1 MTHSVW
7 EDIRQVRPHVSRVLL
22 YGPPGTG
29 KTTLGFS
36 DDKETFYVP
45 LHEEVS
51 PAELLGHFVPAGN
64 RFVWFDGPVLMAWQ
78 RGARLIL
85 DELDQAGGAV
95 MSVLRAILNDPE
107 IARLTL
113 PDPSLAELDDDTLGA
128 VIAAGEGFRT
138 IRPAEGFQVFATMNG
153 DPSDLDAPLLDRFE
167 ATFYIG
173 ETNPKAVASL
183 PDDLHN
189 AAMSTATDDM
199 SRRIGLR
206 RWKAFATLREEV
218 GEAVAAR
225 AVFGARHGDV
235 LDALRLSRP
244 SKADKSVEETETS
257 VRTPEIIETSV
268 WAPEIIKVAEAA
280 VMGRTE
286 DSPTIYLIK
295 TGKRGRPPLAM
306 CPTHG
311 KMTHRTGVVTVSGDL
326 NCRKCGNTVSFAGGF
341 NTRYLDSGTGK
352 WITTE

>member
-85 DELDQAGGAV
+85 DELDQAGGSV
-95 MSVLRAILNDPE
+95 MSVLRAILNDPG

-113 PDPSLAELDDDTLGA
+113 PDPSLAELDDETLGA

-138 IRPAEGFQVFATMNG
+138 ITPAEGFQVFATMNG

-167 ATFYIG
+167 ATFYVG
-173 ETNPKAVASL
+173 ETNPKAIESL
-183 PDDLHN
+183 PEDLHN
-189 AAMSTATDDM
+189 AAKSTATDDM

-206 RWKAFATLREEV
+206 RWKAFASLREEV
-218 GEAVAAR
+218 GEAMAAR
-225 AVFGARHGDV
+225 AVFGNRHGDV

-244 SKADKSVEETETS
+244 SKDEPVSEPVEVKSEPSEV
-257 VRTPEIIETSV
+257 
-268 WAPEIIKVAEAA
+268 KVAT
-280 VMGRTE
+280 GRTDE
-286 DSPTIYLIK
+286 SPTIFIIK

-311 KMTHRTGVVTVSGDL
+311 KMTHTTGRINESGDL
-326 NCRKCGNTVSFAGGF
+326 ECKRCSHAVALAGGYYS
-341 NTRYLDSGTGK
+341 RYLDRGLGK
-352 WITTE
+352 WVDSGDK

>member
-7 EDIRQVRPHVSRVLL
+7 TDIADVRPHVSRILL

-45 LHEEVS
+45 LHEETS

-64 RFVWFDGPVLMAWQ
+64 RFVWFDGPVLMAWT

-85 DELDQAGGAV
+85 DELDQAGGSV

-138 IRPAEGFQVFATMNG
+138 VNPAEGFQVIATMNG

-167 ATFYIG
+167 ATFYVG
-173 ETNPKAVASL
+173 ETNPEAIATLPEDLREAANRTAS
-183 PDDLHN
+183 
-189 AAMSTATDDM
+189 DDM
-199 SRRIGLR
+199 ARRIGLR
-206 RWKAFATLREEV
+206 RWKAFASLREHV
-218 GEAVAAR
+218 GEATAAR
-225 AVFGARHGDV
+225 AVFGSRHGDV
-235 LDALRLSRP
+235 LDALMLSRP
-244 SKADKSVEETETS
+244 SSVEEPASIEEPEPPLDREAMAKAITDKPTIVTSET
-257 VRTPEIIETSV
+257 
-268 WAPEIIKVAEAA
+268 
-280 VMGRTE
+280 
-286 DSPTIYLIK
+286 PTIYLLK
-295 TGKRGRPPLAM
+295 TGKRGRPPLAV
-306 CPTHG
+306 CGTHG
-311 KMTHRTGVVTVSGDL
+311 KITHKSAHIADNGDL
-326 NCRKCGNTVSFAGGF
+326 KCRRCGNLVAAAGTY
-341 NTRYLDSGTGK
+341 NRRYMVAEGK
-352 WITTE
+352 WITAEM

>member
-85 DELDQAGGAV
+85 DELDQAGGSV

-113 PDPSLAELDDDTLGA
+113 PDPSLAELDDETLGA

-138 IRPAEGFQVFATMNG
+138 IKPAEGFQVFATMNG

-167 ATFYIG
+167 ATFYVG
-173 ETNPKAVASL
+173 ETNPQAIDSL
-183 PDDLHN
+183 PDDLQN
-189 AAMSTATDDM
+189 AARSTATDDM

-206 RWKAFATLREEV
+206 RWKAFAALREEV
-218 GEAVAAR
+218 GEATAAR
-225 AVFGARHGDV
+225 AVFGNRHGDV

-244 SKADKSVEETETS
+244 SEADKPVEIEPVTS
-257 VRTPEIIETSV
+257 DDDELPDEYRARVEPE
-268 WAPEIIKVAEAA
+268 AKPVAI
-280 VMGRTE
+280 GRTE
-286 DSPTIYLIK
+286 DSPTIYLVK

-306 CPTHG
+306 CPEHG
-311 KMTHRTGVVTVSGDL
+311 KMTHRNCHITGDGDL
-326 NCRKCGNTVSFAGGF
+326 CCRKCGHTVALRGTY
-341 NTRYLDSGTGK
+341 NARYLDKGTGK
-352 WITTE
+352 WITES

>member
-7 EDIRQVRPHVSRVLL
+7 EDISQVRPHVSRVLL

-51 PAELLGHFVPAGN
+51 PAELLGHFVPVGN

-138 IRPAEGFQVFATMNG
+138 IKPAEGFQVFATMNG

-167 ATFYIG
+167 ATFYVG
-173 ETNPKAVASL
+173 QTNPKAIATL
-183 PDDLHN
+183 PGDLQN
-189 AAMSTATDDM
+189 AALSTGTDDM
-199 SRRIGLR
+199 ARRIGLR
-206 RWKAFATLREEV
+206 RWKAFAALREQV
-218 GEAVAAR
+218 GEAMAAR
-225 AVFGARHGDV
+225 AVFGSRHGDV

-244 SKADKSVEETETS
+244 GKDESVDKREDVAIEDDSTS
-257 VRTPEIIETSV
+257 ELVKDKPTGIAT
-268 WAPEIIKVAEAA
+268 
-280 VMGRTE
+280 GRTE
-286 DSPTIYLIK
+286 DSPTIYLVK
-295 TGKRGRPPLAM
+295 TGRRGRPPLAM
-306 CPTHG
+306 CPEHG
-311 KMTHRTGVVTVSGDL
+311 KMTHRNGRVSEVGDL
-326 NCRKCGNTVSFAGGF
+326 KCVKCDHTVALSGTF
-341 NTRYLDSGTGK
+341 NARYLDKGTGK
-352 WITTE
+352 WITESD